1 MLLLGLGFCGVN
13 RKSIRFDREDYI
25 FFGTL
30 LAYPIVLLL
39 AVLVQGGKWTA
50 LDYPWRVLAVI
61 PIALMVKGVSRPAQC
76 ATNWIWGWQAG
87 AIVTGVGAL
96 IYMHWLGW
104 WRVGSHITNEIPYG
118 QIAAILAL
126 GAFLFARF
134 YRTYLWLLLSCLAGL
149 GGIYAL
155 AASGSRGAWLAF
167 IAAVIFFLVQLL
179 IANRRH
185 LVIAC
190 VLTLACGY
198 ALNFSTFVQ
207 SRLEAIHA
215 DVNAYNHGNADTST
229 GVRLDL
235 WRLSAEIAKEHPL
248 FGAGPG
254 HFKEA
259 LAPKLGE
266 KPFLANFAH
275 AHSQYFDTLANAG
288 FIGLAGL
295 LVSFLAPLV
304 LFWGRLRSNQRL
316 ERVFALQGCG
326 LIIVSMVACLTQ
338 PLYAHN
344 ISVIFYFICLSVCWG
359 FSSANAVPAHRLEG
373 GME

>member
-1 MLLLGLGFCGVN
+1 MAV
-13 RKSIRFDREDYI
+13 S
-25 FFGTL
+25 GT
-30 LAYPIVLLL
+30 
-39 AVLVQGGKWTA
+39 
-50 LDYPWRVLAVI
+50 
-61 PIALMVKGVSRPAQC
+61 
-76 ATNWIWGWQAG
+76 
-87 AIVTGVGAL
+87 
-96 IYMHWLGW
+96 
-104 WRVGSHITNEIPYG
+104 
-118 QIAAILAL
+118 
-126 GAFLFARF
+126 
-134 YRTYLWLLLSCLAGL
+134 
-149 GGIYAL
+149 
-155 AASGSRGAWLAF
+155 RGAWLAF
-167 IAAVIFFLVQLL
+167 LVAVILFLLQLL

-229 GVRLDL
+229 GVRLEL

-295 LVSFLAPLV
+295 LVSFLAPLA
-304 LFWGRLRSNQRL
+304 LFWGRLHSNQRL